1 MLTAHD
7 IAGDQYQKP
16 TRNAGEQSSLR
27 YSKYAS
33 DLLYFFAVHRVALA
47 SHVQR
52 FRPDLFSTVRDARR
66 HLQTLADAG
75 DLTILTYNDPR
86 RPNVYLITDQGFDR
100 ANDFMVI
107 PPEAIPATYQEPR
120 GDHILHELLVT
131 EVAVSRYEFFRTH
144 SEFTHL
150 WHERFGFFNIDA
162 FTDIVPDFAHGYRSP
177 RGDMIDFVE
186 VLTGIRSITKVK
198 EKLQKWG
205 DWAESQDAAEF
216 LIGKYKSFGSRSPK
230 PTFRF
235 TIVAHN
241 RNLIGADHGWERQVL
256 NATFFASEEIQKR
269 TWTTTNAALRR
280 AGDIDSPV
288 WRSTATLV
296 PHRARWSD
304 VPKRDRAKITSE
316 ILSRTAPLKLFTFAG

>member
-7 IAGDQYQKP
+7 IAGVQYQRP
-16 TRNAGEQSSLR
+16 ARNTGKASSLR

-33 DLLYFFAVHRVALA
+33 ELLYFFALHRVALA

-52 FRPDLFSTVRDARR
+52 FRPDRFSTVRDARR

-100 ANDFMVI
+100 ANDFFVI
-107 PPEAIPATYQEPR
+107 PHESIPESYREPK

-131 EVAVSRYEFFRTH
+131 EVAVSRYAFFRTH
-144 SEFTHL
+144 REFTHL

-162 FTDIVPDFAHGYRSP
+162 FTDVVPDFAQGYRSP
-177 RGDMIDFVE
+177 QGDMIDFVE
-186 VLTGIRSITKVK
+186 VLSGIRSITKVK

-205 DWAESQDAAEF
+205 DWAESEEAAAF
-216 LIGKYKSFGSRSPK
+216 LVAKYKSFGSSNPK

-241 RNLIGADHGWERQVL
+241 RNLVGADFGWERQVL
-256 NATFFASEEIQKR
+256 NATFFASEAIQKR

-288 WRSTATLV
+288 WRSAATLV

-304 VPKRDRAKITSE
+304 VPKHSRTRFTSE
-316 ILSRTAPLKLFTFAG
+316 LLAQSPPLKLFSFAG